1 MAFSIAGKRIIVTGA
16 GRGIGA
22 ATVGV
27 LVAEGAHVAAFDVD
41 EASGKAVV
49 ADAASNGPGTA
60 HVFGVDIARPQ

>member
-1 MAFSIAGKRIIVTGA
+1 MAISIAGKRIIVTGA

-41 EASGKAVV
+41 EGGKAVV